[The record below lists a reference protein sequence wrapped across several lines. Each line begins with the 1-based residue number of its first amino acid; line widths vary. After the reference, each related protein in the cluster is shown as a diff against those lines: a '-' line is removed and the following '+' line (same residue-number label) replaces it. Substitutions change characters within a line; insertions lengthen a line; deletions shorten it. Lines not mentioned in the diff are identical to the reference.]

1 MLALIPGI
9 PFPDTLFAEQN
20 RVPDAVPTIDAS
32 VAIWVVRSG
41 LDHRHIAL
49 NRLTVNLV
57 ETRQN

>member
-1 MLALIPGI
+1 
-9 PFPDTLFAEQN
+9 
-20 RVPDAVPTIDAS
+20 